1 MTTNEKIAALRAAAK
16 AAGADG
22 VLLMTSDPH
31 CSEYL
36 PDYYNA
42 LPWFSGF
49 TGENSTLVVNQHTS
63 ALWCDGR
70 FYVQADK
77 QLAGT
82 EIQCM
87 HAGSAGV
94 PTVAEYLT
102 ANFTAGETLL
112 LDGSCVPAT
121 LAEEYAAALA
131 KSGAALKSQD
141 VASSIWDA
149 TGERKP
155 LPDTACELLTPAQT
169 GATAADRIALVRAE
183 LEKAGAT
190 SLAVTGL
197 DCVGWLLNLRARDLP
212 CTPLAV
218 AYALVTREACTLFLA
233 DGRLNAED
241 AATLAASGVTVRGYN
256 DLVDAVHALPADEV
270 FLVDEKAT
278 NYDLYTALTAHK
290 TVAGADPIFA
300 LKGIK
305 NPTEL
310 ENIRECHVRDGVAVV
325 RFQMDLEKA
334 IANGDTLYETD
345 IETMLQKR
353 RAEMPGYFEDS
364 FSTIAAY
371 GTNAA
376 MMHYHAEGD
385 VNSKIEPKGFLLVD
399 NGGQYDC
406 GTTDI
411 TRTYTVG
418 PLTDNERRYYT
429 YVLQS
434 HIDMARAVFL
444 DYCTGFALDTFAR
457 GPVWAHQINYRCGTG
472 HGVGFISG
480 VHEGPQSL
488 RPNNPI
494 IFKPGMTITDE
505 PGIYETDEVGI
516 RIENELECIDLGD
529 NQYGHWLGFAPL
541 TLVPI
546 DTTPVLVDELS
557 RDQITWLNNYHAH
570 VYEMLSPRLT
580 EDEKVWLKNKCAPI
594 GR

>member
-102 ANFTAGETLL
+102 TNFTAGETLL

-190 SLAVTGL
+190 ALAVTGL

-256 DLVDAVHALPADEV
+256 ELVDAVHTLPADEV

-334 IANGDTLYETD
+334 IANGETLYETD

-457 GPVWAHQINYRCGTG
+457 GPVWAHKINYRCGTG

>member
-1 MTTNEKIAALRAAAK
+1 M
-16 AAGADG
+16 
-22 VLLMTSDPH
+22 
-31 CSEYL
+31 
-36 PDYYNA
+36 
-42 LPWFSGF
+42 
-49 TGENSTLVVNQHTS
+49 
-63 ALWCDGR
+63 
-70 FYVQADK
+70 
-77 QLAGT
+77 
-82 EIQCM
+82 
-87 HAGSAGV
+87 
-94 PTVAEYLT
+94 
-102 ANFTAGETLL
+102 
-112 LDGSCVPAT
+112 
-121 LAEEYAAALA
+121 
-131 KSGAALKSQD
+131 
-141 VASSIWDA
+141 
-149 TGERKP
+149 
-155 LPDTACELLTPAQT
+155 
-169 GATAADRIALVRAE
+169 
-183 LEKAGAT
+183 
-190 SLAVTGL
+190 
-197 DCVGWLLNLRARDLP
+197 
-212 CTPLAV
+212 
-218 AYALVTREACTLFLA
+218 
-233 DGRLNAED
+233 
-241 AATLAASGVTVRGYN
+241 
-256 DLVDAVHALPADEV
+256 
-270 FLVDEKAT
+270 
-278 NYDLYTALTAHK
+278 
-290 TVAGADPIFA
+290 
-300 LKGIK
+300 
-305 NPTEL
+305 
-310 ENIRECHVRDGVAVV
+310 AVV

-334 IANGDTLYETD
+334 IANGETLYETD

-457 GPVWAHQINYRCGTG
+457 GPVWAHKINYRCGTG

-505 PGIYETDEVGI
+505 PGIY
-516 RIENELECIDLGD
+516 IENELECIDLGD